1 MEMENKV
8 ITHTDYEWD
17 NRINSL
23 VNRLMYEQPI
33 EPETNRYELEAAKLV
48 LKWAREYQ
56 SYR

>member
-1 MEMENKV
+1 MENKV